1 MSVNMKKFGVHV
13 FGKRN
18 QIHDFLMS
26 TNYQSYKKP
35 LKQIYVKQSKQK
47 EGGEEEEEVEEEWEG
62 IPFGLVGGPPQIG
75 GGNQ

>member
-26 TNYQSYKKP
+26 TNYQRLKKT
-35 LKQIYVKQSKQK
+35 LKQIYVKQRKQK
-47 EGGEEEEEVEEEWEG
+47 EGGEEEEVEEQEG